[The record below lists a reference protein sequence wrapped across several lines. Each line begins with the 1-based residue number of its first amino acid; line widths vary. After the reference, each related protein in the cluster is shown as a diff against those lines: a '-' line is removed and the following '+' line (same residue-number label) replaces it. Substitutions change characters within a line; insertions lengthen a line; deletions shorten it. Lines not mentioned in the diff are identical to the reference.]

1 MPQLIQTKC
10 PALVI
15 FFVCSVP
22 LLWGCQEKSGLSPAG
37 YDLNNPVSMEM
48 GKVLNE
54 ISGLSYVLEDSSLVA
69 ISDNQ
74 EKIINIKV
82 SDRKLT
88 DKTGKVV
95 APGSDLEDVVLV
107 DGMYYI
113 LLSRGIIKEVPP
125 GAQDSSQVKNYE
137 IPLTTGPNDFET
149 LYHDPIKN
157 SLIMICKSCAH
168 EEGKGISTAFRFDL
182 STKQFDSIPF
192 FTISHEAVQ
201 DTMKDMDAKVAP
213 SAAAIHPVNNH
224 LYILS
229 SAGNLLIICDQKGK
243 VLESYKLHPDKY
255 PQAEGIAFAP
265 SGNMFISN
273 EGKLGKATL
282 LFFPYR
288 LNSKKN

>member
-1 MPQLIQTKC
+1 MPQFIQTRC
-10 PALVI
+10 PALVL
-15 FFVCSVP
+15 FFVCAVP
-22 LLWGCQEKSGLSPAG
+22 LLWGCQENSGNSPAG

-54 ISGLSYVLEDSSLVA
+54 ISGMSYVEDDSSLVA

-74 EKIINIKV
+74 EKIINIKA
-82 SDRKLT
+82 SARKLT

-107 DGMYYI
+107 NGMYYI
-113 LLSRGIIKEVPP
+113 LLSRGVIKEVPP
-125 GAQDSSQVKNYE
+125 GAEDSSQVKNYE
-137 IPLTTGPNDFET
+137 VPLLTGPNDFET
-149 LYHDPIKN
+149 LYHDPGIN

-168 EEGKGISTAFRFDL
+168 EVGKGISTAYRFDL
-182 STKQFDSIPF
+182 GNKQFDSIPL
-192 FTISHEAVQ
+192 FTISHKAVQ
-201 DTMKDMDAKVAP
+201 DTLKDMDAKVAP
-213 SAAAIHPVNNH
+213 SAAAVHPLDNK
-224 LYILS
+224 LYVLS
-229 SAGNLLIICDQKGK
+229 SAGNLLIVCDQKGK
-243 VLESYKLHPDKY
+243 VLEAYKLNPDMY

-273 EGKLGKATL
+273 EAKLGKATL